1 MRDVDDLLDD
11 VYVSQERM
19 TRDDLHRRAVA
30 GNLPAE
36 VIVALDALPEGEYA
50 QDEVSE
56 ALAQISDVDASHA
69 TGVSA
74 LDLTDDDLLRELA
87 ELHRTRHDTLRHGSD
102 QALEEHDERLTELE
116 AEYLRRFPER
126 EVDPQRLREGARTRP
141 ARIQALEDTEQ
152 VARAIDDEAPV
163 PALAESG
170 GSIDQQLGFR
180 EPTAAVGPGP
190 RGRSIGQGAT
200 GRGAVAQGAGQ
211 ARQVDQQR
219 QQATGRPAGTGQRG
233 TGAADTRS
241 VRTGAEQPW
250 DPVDL
255 AVAEG
260 RDPTPRNVE
269 RARQELNR
277 DGSAAIERTVP

>member
-56 ALAQISDVDASHA
+56 ALAQISDVDASQA

-87 ELHRTRHDTLRHGSD
+87 ELHRTRNDTLRHGSD
-102 QALEEHDERLTELE
+102 QSLEEHDERLTELE

-141 ARIQALEDTEQ
+141 AQIQALEDTEQ

-170 GSIDQQLGFR
+170 GSVDQQLGFR
-180 EPTAAVGPGP
+180 EPSAAVGPGP
-190 RGRSIGQGAT
+190 RGRSVVQSAAEPV
-200 GRGAVAQGAGQ
+200 GREAQ
-211 ARQVDQQR
+211 QVDRQR
-219 QQATGRPAGTGQRG
+219 QQATGRPAGTGERG
-233 TGAADTRS
+233 TSAADTRS

-269 RARQELNR
+269 RARQKLNR

>member
-56 ALAQISDVDASHA
+56 ALAQIGDVDASHA

-74 LDLTDDDLLRELA
+74 LELSDDDLLRELA
-87 ELHRTRHDTLRHGSD
+87 ELHRTRNDTLRHGSD
-102 QALEEHDERLTELE
+102 QSLEEHDERMTELE

-126 EVDPQRLREGARTRP
+126 EVDAQRLREGARTRP
-141 ARIQALEDTEQ
+141 AQIQALEDTEQ

-170 GSIDQQLGFR
+170 GAVDQQLGFR
-180 EPTAAVGPGP
+180 EPSAAVGPGP
-190 RGRSIGQGAT
+190 RGPSVTRGAT
-200 GRGAVAQGAGQ
+200 QEASHGA
-211 ARQVDQQR
+211 ARQPQTVGQS
-219 QQATGRPAGTGQRG
+219 QAGRPAGTGQRG
-233 TGAADTRS
+233 TRAADTRS

>member
-1 MRDVDDLLDD
+1 MRDVDELLED

-56 ALAQISDVDASHA
+56 ALAQIGDVDATRA
-69 TGVSA
+69 TGVAA

-87 ELHRTRHDTLRHGSD
+87 EVHRTRHETLRHGSD
-102 QALEEHDERLTELE
+102 DALDVHDERTIELE
-116 AEYLRRFPER
+116 SEYLRRYPER
-126 EVDPQRLREGARTRP
+126 EVDPQRLRAGARTRP
-141 ARIQALEDTEQ
+141 AQIRALEDTDE
-152 VARAIDDEAPV
+152 VAWAIDDEAPV
-163 PALAESG
+163 PALAEPG
-170 GSIDQQLGFR
+170 GYR
-180 EPTAAVGPGP
+180 EPERASGPGP
-190 RGRSIGQGAT
+190 RGSGSPAAAGA
-200 GRGAVAQGAGQ
+200 
-211 ARQVDQQR
+211 
-219 QQATGRPAGTGQRG
+219 
-233 TGAADTRS
+233 
-241 VRTGAEQPW
+241 RTGAEQQW

-255 AVAEG
+255 AIAEG

-269 RARQELNR
+269 RARQKLTR

>member
-56 ALAQISDVDASHA
+56 ALAQISDVDASQA

-87 ELHRTRHDTLRHGSD
+87 ELHRTRNDTLRHGSD

-141 ARIQALEDTEQ
+141 AQIQALEDTEQ

-170 GSIDQQLGFR
+170 GSVDQQLGFR

-190 RGRSIGQGAT
+190 RGRSVVTDVG
-200 GRGAVAQGAGQ
+200 GQ
-211 ARQVDQQR
+211 AQQVDRRR
-219 QQATGRPAGTGQRG
+219 QQATGRPAGTGERG
-233 TGAADTRS
+233 TSAADTRS

>member
-69 TGVSA
+69 TGVSP

-87 ELHRTRHDTLRHGSD
+87 ELHRTRNDTLRHGSD
-102 QALEEHDERLTELE
+102 PALEEHDERTTELE
-116 AEYLRRFPER
+116 AEYLRRFPDR

-141 ARIQALEDTEQ
+141 AQIRALEDTDQ

-170 GSIDQQLGFR
+170 GPVDRQLGFR
-180 EPTAAVGPGP
+180 EPGFREPAAAGPGP
-190 RGRSIGQGAT
+190 RGT
-200 GRGAVAQGAGQ
+200 
-211 ARQVDQQR
+211 D
-219 QQATGRPAGTGQRG
+219 GRPAGTGQRG

-260 RDPTPRNVE
+260 RDPTPRNAE
-269 RARQELNR
+269 RARQERDR

>member
-1 MRDVDDLLDD
+1 
-11 VYVSQERM
+11 
-19 TRDDLHRRAVA
+19 
-30 GNLPAE
+30 
-36 VIVALDALPEGEYA
+36 
-50 QDEVSE
+50 
-56 ALAQISDVDASHA
+56 VDASQA

-87 ELHRTRHDTLRHGSD
+87 ELHRTRNDTLRHGSD
-102 QALEEHDERLTELE
+102 QSLEEHDERLTELE

-141 ARIQALEDTEQ
+141 AQIQALEDTEQ

-170 GSIDQQLGFR
+170 GSVDQQLGFR
-180 EPTAAVGPGP
+180 EPSAAVGPGP
-190 RGRSIGQGAT
+190 RGRSVVQNAAEPV
-200 GRGAVAQGAGQ
+200 GREAQ
-211 ARQVDQQR
+211 QVDRQR
-219 QQATGRPAGTGQRG
+219 QQATGRPAGTGERG
-233 TGAADTRS
+233 TSAADTRS

-269 RARQELNR
+269 RARQKLNR